1 MIFLKKIWEN
11 WKEGRGERGKDP
23 LDNEGAS
30 PNESEPDSASLGVNG
45 GGQPAGYGE
54 A

>member
-1 MIFLKKIWEN
+1 MVEGEGKRIFPN
-11 WKEGRGERGKDP
+11 
-23 LDNEGAS
+23 NEGVS
-30 PNESEPDSASLGVNG
+30 PNESEPDSASLHVNG